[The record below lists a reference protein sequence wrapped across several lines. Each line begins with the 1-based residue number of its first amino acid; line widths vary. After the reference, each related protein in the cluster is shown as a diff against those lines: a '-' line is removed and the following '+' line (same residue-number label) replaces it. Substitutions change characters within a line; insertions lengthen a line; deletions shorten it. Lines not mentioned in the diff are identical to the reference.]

1 MEAALG
7 VIDGGALSNGQIA
20 RGLYIA
26 ESTLRLWRKQNP
38 AFDQTIRGAVDAYRE
53 RQAEQQHERAWRC
66 VAFQV
71 ERGLAALVEA
81 DLRERGVIGG

>member
-7 VIDGGALSNGQIA
+7 VIDGGALSNRQIA

-26 ESTLRLWRKQNP
+26 ESTLRLWRRQHP
-38 AFDQTIRGAVDAYRE
+38 EFDHAIRHAVAAYRE
-53 RQAEQQHERAWRC
+53 RQRQPEYEWAWRR

-71 ERGLAALVEA
+71 ERGLAALVEV
-81 DLRERGVIGG
+81 DLRERGVISG